1 MATCMRKTRWA
12 LLGVVCALGLAGQ
25 AHAAADSLLQSGKGN
40 GKTFTI
46 YHLYSK
52 PDGTTV
58 VDEVPVSLVDQ
69 PSDRIGSQKFL
80 FKGPLNDLTVRW
92 SPDGM
97 RFPSDAPT
105 NHEKVPH
112 MQLVLGG
119 VFVVEVSNGKKV
131 RVEPGNFLLQTDSTG
146 FDHHMSCEAPKTGL
160 GCIQV
165 NIDPVDGDAFFAH
178 MLSNGP
184 KK

>member
-1 MATCMRKTRWA
+1 MRKTRLAA
-12 LLGVVCALGLAGQ
+12 LAPLLALGLAGQ

-58 VDEVPVSLVDQ
+58 VDEAPVTLVDR
-69 PSDRIGSQKFL
+69 PSDKIGDQKFL

-112 MQLVLGG
+112 MQLVLNG

-146 FDHHMSCEAPKTGL
+146 FGHHMSCEAPKKGL

-178 MLSNGP
+178 LQSNGP

>member
-1 MATCMRKTRWA
+1 MRKTRWA

-92 SPDGM
+92 SPDGNL
-97 RFPSDAPT
+97 PPEDAPP
-105 NHEKVPH
+105 NHEKSARL
-112 MQLVLGG
+112 QLVLQGE
-119 VFVVEVSNGKKV
+119 FIVEVSNGQTV
-131 RVEPGNFLLQTDSTG
+131 RVKPGNLLLQEDADG
-146 FDHHMSCEAPKTGL
+146 HGHKMRCYAPAGSL
-160 GCIQV
+160 GCVQMTMDAG
-165 NIDPVDGDAFFAH
+165 DPASFFA
-178 MLSNGP
+178 NVAR
-184 KK
+184 